1 MENPRNIL
9 MCKQGCVLFETTICY
24 SFLVGRKF
32 YMKRGSGG
40 NSAKLKPSPKK
51 GRKDYD
57 HNNPVRRCSVCYT
70 LSGWHCYDCGK
81 DYCGQHFQ
89 AHKDNNQCK

>member
-1 MENPRNIL
+1 
-9 MCKQGCVLFETTICY
+9 
-24 SFLVGRKF
+24 
-32 YMKRGSGG
+32 MKRGSGG
-40 NSAKLKPSPKK
+40 NSSKLKPSPKK

-81 DYCGQHFQ
+81 DYCDQHFQ